1 VAVSLAPRRARERFA
16 AALLRLR
23 QERGWSQEELA
34 AQAKLHRNYVGSI
47 ERAERNI
54 GVDNMEKIAEALGV
68 SLSDMLRVGDG

>member
-1 VAVSLAPRRARERFA
+1 MSLVPHRARERFA

>member
-1 VAVSLAPRRARERFA
+1 MSASPHRARERFA

-47 ERAERNI
+47 ERAERNV
-54 GVDNMEKIAEALGV
+54 GVDNMEKIAKALNT
-68 SLSDMLRVGDG
+68 SLSEMLRED

>member
-1 VAVSLAPRRARERFA
+1 MSLAPHRARERFA

-68 SLSDMLRVGDG
+68 SLSDMLRTDVD

>member
-1 VAVSLAPRRARERFA
+1 MAVSASPHRARERFA

-47 ERAERNI
+47 ERAERNV
-54 GVDNMEKIAEALGV
+54 GVDNMEKIAKALNT
-68 SLSDMLRVGDG
+68 SLSEMLRED